1 MYAKNIDCHQPQK
14 RKYSNILRLFSIA
27 KSIKKEEY
35 INLRAFLL
43 QVIAVSRIPHASTG
57 HACMSLICN
66 FASAF
71 LRFTRLGSIEFRPV
85 FATLPLS
92 LSLSLSA
99 FLPLPASFCM
109 LLFFCWFSLSLLLFG
124 KLIGLRA
131 LIAEVGVL
139 AAKLFMAFSMTI
151 FIASLPSAGFKNF
164 SLHTLRRMSIWR
176 RSRQSASEAALVI
189 MMWNL
194 CVAALSSPYR
204 APALSL
210 CSVPF
215 TLLCLTEFFL
225 GTA

>member
-1 MYAKNIDCHQPQK
+1 M
-14 RKYSNILRLFSIA
+14 
-27 KSIKKEEY
+27 
-35 INLRAFLL
+35 
-43 QVIAVSRIPHASTG
+43 
-57 HACMSLICN
+57 
-66 FASAF
+66 
-71 LRFTRLGSIEFRPV
+71 

-92 LSLSLSA
+92 L
-99 FLPLPASFCM
+99 FLP
-109 LLFFCWFSLSLLLFG
+109 FSLCLPHFACCFFLLIFALLLFG

-151 FIASLPSAGFKNF
+151 FIASQHSAGFKNF

-176 RSRQSASEAALVI
+176 PHARASEAALVI

-210 CSVPF
+210 CPVPF
-215 TLLCLTEFFL
+215 TLLCLTEFFWVL
-225 GTA
+225 HNGNVMLHKYYLKSCSQEWAEWGGGKHMGYPFQQLFKWGPFHVSSTNCSLIN